1 MEKRRTMPMIGVVL
15 VLMLEV
21 GETLVFEC
29 SLPIKTTAA
38 TISISK
44 DDATI
49 LMIILMIIIIIIFTL
64 VATLML
70 SF

>member
-1 MEKRRTMPMIGVVL
+1 MIGVVL

-44 DDATI
+44 G
-49 LMIILMIIIIIIFTL
+49 
-64 VATLML
+64 
-70 SF
+70 

>member
-1 MEKRRTMPMIGVVL
+1 MIGVVL

-44 DDATI
+44 DDNTHDHNHHHLRSLGDPHVVL
-49 LMIILMIIIIIIFTL
+49 LM
-64 VATLML
+64 VC
-70 SF
+70 

>member
-1 MEKRRTMPMIGVVL
+1 MPMIGVVL

-44 DDATI
+44 DDNTHDHNHHHLHSLGDPHVVL
-49 LMIILMIIIIIIFTL
+49 LM
-64 VATLML
+64 VC
-70 SF
+70 